1 MEFKPVKNGQV
12 KMYVCGPT
20 VYDFAHIGNAR
31 PVVVF
36 DLFYRMF
43 LQSYGEANVTYV
55 RNFTDVDDKINERS
69 KKLGIKIGEL
79 TNSTIEDYL
88 FDMDSLGALRP
99 NFMPRAT
106 NYIEH
111 MIEMIKKLIESNN
124 AYSDNGGHV
133 LFSVR
138 TFQDYGQLS
147 RRTIEEMKAGARVE
161 VAQNKRDPMDFVLW
175 KPSTENQPG
184 WESPWGRG
192 RPGWHIEC
200 SAMSK
205 ELLGDSFDIHGGGID
220 LAFPH
225 HENELAQ
232 SLCANP
238 GKSFAK
244 YWLHNG
250 MLTVEGNKMS
260 KSLGNFVT
268 VRELLEDGFSGD
280 AIRLALISSHYRQP
294 LDWTKK
300 RLNECSDTIK
310 RWKDLALGKK
320 EIGIQSNEFLEAIYD
335 DLNTPKA
342 ISVMHSLAKNRD
354 YEGLLASLR
363 FMGFLDTRNAE
374 NKPEIETEV
383 KKLVETLIER
393 RKKAKL
399 DKNFELSDH
408 LRDALSD
415 AGVIIK
421 DLKGG
426 VDWEFSDEF
435 NISKLKEI

>member
-79 TNSTIEDYL
+79 TNNTIEDYL

-133 LFSVR
+133 MFSVR

-205 ELLGDSFDIHGGGID
+205 ELLGDTFDIHGGGID

-238 GKSFAK
+238 GKNFAK

-268 VRELLEDGFSGD
+268 VRELLEDGISGD

-300 RLNECSDTIK
+300 RLNECSDAIK
-310 RWKDLALGKK
+310 RWKDLVLEKK
-320 EIGIQSNEFLEAIYD
+320 ETGIQSNEFLEAIYD

-342 ISVMHSLAKNRD
+342 ISVMHSLAKNGD

-393 RKKAKL
+393 RKKAKV

-421 DLKGG
+421 DLKDG
-426 VDWEFSDEF
+426 VVWEFSDEF

>member
-138 TFQDYGQLS
+138 TFRDYGQLS

-238 GKSFAK
+238 EKSFAK

-310 RWKDLALGKK
+310 RWKDLVLGKK
-320 EIGIQSNEFLEAIYD
+320 EIGIQSNEFLDAIYD

-435 NISKLKEI
+435 NIGKLKEI